1 MSWWPSYTGPWSRCT
16 PRRLHSWGT
25 CYSRPASSHV
35 AAPLEQEKEMKWK
48 INWNHFLVNKK
59 LFQLSTWHW
68 FPLYR
73 ICKEK
78 YFSFQGSELRL
89 GHSKKSIFQT
99 ASLASNLLL
108 LLALHLMHLCGWK
121 IGSVKKKTESYH
133 QRIKSS
139 TLHFIF
145 RYLLYQFWVLPLKQN
160 QMRQHLYRS
169 EVDLSVCQSIGLRI
183 LNNILKGFNVVV
195 LSHNISCIIWI
206 FEPRFE
212 WPFGLFSLNII
223 IRYLHLRT
231 AWRSLCCWWG
241 LCTPGRG
248 PGPAA
253 PCLCPG
259 RWCRPPR
266 PCRASRCVPRTRST
280 SVPPLR
286 PQWPAVTSRGGC
298 WTACNTTQPLVFTLW
313 VS

>member
-139 TLHFIF
+139 TLQFIF

-183 LNNILKGFNVVV
+183 LNNILKG
-195 LSHNISCIIWI
+195 C
-206 FEPRFE
+206 RFKSQY
-212 WPFGLFSLNII
+212 LLHLLNIWTS
-223 IRYLHLRT
+223 LRVT
-231 AWRSLCCWWG
+231 FWSFFTEHHYPLPPF
-241 LCTPGRG
+241 TN
-248 PGPAA
+248 
-253 PCLCPG
+253 CL
-259 RWCRPPR
+259 
-266 PCRASRCVPRTRST
+266 
-280 SVPPLR
+280 
-286 PQWPAVTSRGGC
+286 
-298 WTACNTTQPLVFTLW
+298 TQPLLLMRSVHSWTGSW
-313 VS
+313 SCRSVSVSRAVVSPTPPLQGVPLCPPHT

>member
-195 LSHNISCIIWI
+195 LSHNIYAS
-206 FEPRFE
+206 FEYLNLASSDLLVFFH
-212 WPFGLFSLNII
+212 WTSLSVTSI
-223 IRYLHLRT
+223 YELLD
-231 AWRSLCCWWG
+231 
-241 LCTPGRG
+241 
-248 PGPAA
+248 AA
-253 PCLCPG
+253 
-259 RWCRPPR
+259 
-266 PCRASRCVPRTRST
+266 
-280 SVPPLR
+280 SVVDEVCALLDGVLVLPLR
-286 PQWPAVTSRGGC
+286 VCVQGGGVAHPAPAGRPAVSPAHVAPQSLRSAHSG
-298 WTACNTTQPLVFTLW
+298 QQ
-313 VS
+313 